1 MERNVIKKEKFGNN
15 IVDVMYDVVFD
26 DEDKFNIKENRKR
39 FYNEGK
45 FVIDKL
51 FSGKRKE
58 ISFVELKEIFR
69 SNKYVMDLYRGI
81 VRNNVG
87 YFMSYDFVS
96 YSDRFLSNVNGM
108 IRSDINIEIIK
119 KSNGRLF
126 LSKEKVIFDNLKD
139 LGLYEYRKMNGV
151 WIYVSNDYK
160 ESKGWFDDDIEI

>member
-1 MERNVIKKEKFGNN
+1 MGAYLVAHQAKSVILNKLIDHTMSYGILKTPNW
-15 IVDVMYDVVFD
+15 
-26 DEDKFNIKENRKR
+26 
-39 FYNEGK
+39 FYKEGK

-160 ESKGWFDDDIEI
+160 ESKGWFDDDIN